1 MRLVVNE
8 PGLFVGTRGGMITV
22 QKKGERVV
30 EVPVAKVDAVVVLT
44 RGASFSSALMRLLSK
59 HNVPLVFYSSHGLP
73 LLVCR
78 GLTAGSVM
86 LRKKQYEAQGKVVGL
101 KLAKLFAA
109 GKMFNQSSL
118 LYSMARN
125 REVSDPPLAKLLHEA
140 VRSVRSVLR
149 RLEELCCEDGAD
161 KVREEILRLEAEAA
175 RVYWDGVRQA
185 LLKVV
190 DFPGRRKRFEDP
202 SDPVNVSLNYLY
214 RVLAGECYLNVEICG
229 LDPYAGFLHT
239 DSPRRPALVMD
250 LMEEFRQQVVD
261 RVVFRLAFERKLS
274 DVLEG
279 RWLKRDARMILYR
292 AFAERLNTSVTFS
305 ERSLPISEHMLLQ
318 TRRVAEH
325 IMGRFEYVPFTL

>member
-1 MRLVVNE
+1 MNE

>member
-1 MRLVVNE
+1 MNE

-22 QKKGERVV
+22 QKKGERVL

>member
-22 QKKGERVV
+22 QKKGERVL